1 MATRVHL
8 HTLGCPKN
16 RVDSE
21 VMLGTLEQAGYRL
34 EQDPAK
40 ADIIVVNTCGFIESA
55 KVESVEAIV
64 ELAEQKRTGRCKK
77 LVVTGC
83 LVQRHAEEL
92 AAELPEVD
100 HFLGTGA
107 YQEIAAVVAAAQ
119 AARLVV
125 PDPDFVHSASS
136 PRVNSLPSH
145 TAYLKIAEGCDN
157 ACAFCIIPKLR
168 GAQRSRTVADLV
180 AEAEQL
186 AAQGTVEL
194 SLVAQDLTA
203 YGQDLPGRVRLVNLL
218 PELCKVEGVRWI
230 RLHYAYPRD
239 FPVALMDVIAE
250 QPKIVKY
257 LDMPLQHSSDRL
269 LRAMKRGRDSRF
281 LRELLEKLRRK
292 VPDLA
297 LRTSLIVGLPGET
310 RADFK
315 DLLAFVKEQRF
326 ERLGVFEYSAEEG
339 TPAATMPDQVPAEL
353 RRERF
358 ERIMEAQR
366 GISKR
371 HQKAM
376 VGRTVEVLVEGRAEE
391 TEHLLAGRHAQQA
404 PEIDGLTYVND
415 GVAYPG
421 EIVRVEIT
429 DAADYDLVGKVVGRD
444 EARRRAAAGR
454 QAPAGPRAAA
464 PRAHRPSSAGGA
476 SRPPGCGGAP
486 PPPRRA
492 GSSGP
497 HPPSRCRSAGP
508 GRLARTAGRGP
519 RAPTI
524 QAVIAPLAGR
534 PLEDG
539 SRARRGPAE

>member
-21 VMLGTLEQAGYRL
+21 VMLGTLTEAGYRL

-64 ELAEQKRTGRCKK
+64 ELAQQKRTGRCKK

-92 AAELPEVD
+92 AGELPEVD

-107 YQEIAAVVAAAQ
+107 YQEIARVVADAQ

-136 PRVNSLPSH
+136 PRINSLPSH

-168 GAQRSRTVADLV
+168 GGQRSRTVADLV

-203 YGQDLPGRVRLVNLL
+203 YGQDLPGNGAGSGDTAKVRLQHLL
-218 PELCKVEGVRWI
+218 PALCQVEGIRWL

-250 QPKIVKY
+250 QPKVVKY

-281 LRELLEKLRRK
+281 LRGLLEKLRKK
-292 VPDLA
+292 VPGLA

-310 RADFK
+310 AADFK
-315 DLLAFVKEQRF
+315 DLLAFVKAERF

-339 TPAATMPDQVPAEL
+339 TPAATMPDQVPAAL
-353 RRERF
+353 KRERF
-358 ERIMEAQR
+358 QRIMEAQQS
-366 GISKR
+366 ISRR
-371 HQKAM
+371 HQRAM
-376 VGRTVEVLVEGRAEE
+376 VGRTLEVLVEGRAEE

-404 PEIDGLTYVND
+404 PEIDGLTYLND

-444 EARRRAAAGR
+444 PARPRAPL
-454 QAPAGPRAAA
+454 PAGGKARPAAA
-464 PRAHRPSSAGGA
+464 P
-476 SRPPGCGGAP
+476 
-486 PPPRRA
+486 PRR
-492 GSSGP
+492 GL
-497 HPPSRCRSAGP
+497 HV
-508 GRLARTAGRGP
+508 LH
-519 RAPTI
+519 
-524 QAVIAPLAGR
+524 
-534 PLEDG
+534 
-539 SRARRGPAE
+539 